1 MAGSK
6 NTAPSIALTLI
17 YAVLGITITGTLAVG
32 VRVWGLYNELKQE
45 QQKNLLAVALFQSQA
60 VEQYLEKLK
69 NIAITVT
76 SSEKIIQARPE
87 ILTPQTAKTAE
98 NQKTKNPNLSK
109 LEDFF
114 KKYPEIAGIRRYN
127 RNNKQ
132 IQKLGLS
139 VPHQTPANDEGLTW
153 IENQPY
159 LVVEVSVLDNKS
171 QPNGKNLVLFKLDRL
186 EEILQKQ
193 AGDNKI
199 KTALFSLESR
209 RLIFLSKQTTLP
221 KNSPLAIALQKAD
234 TQTKGIHSIDNPLK
248 RITYSPIKGS
258 KWGLVVWRES
268 SANVPLLSENNFG
281 SQLLIL
287 GTGTALFIGLGGTIS
302 LILWKRYNQSR
313 QKLDLILNAGEWLP
327 AFSTEN
333 SELDSECCRVNSE
346 SEESFGS
353 TIKESQN
360 LTQKAPQT
368 TNSTLDTPEKNSDQ
382 PVLTQVWRS
391 DILSASGEIFGLWDW
406 NFQSNEIYYSAAW
419 KTCIGYTENEIGN
432 HPDEWFKRVH
442 PDDVERL
449 KAELSVH
456 FAGLTPYLRNEHRIL
471 HKDGSYRWI
480 LARGVAV
487 RDSNGKAHAIGGS
500 ISDISEKKAAEEE
513 NRRLAAFPRNDPNP
527 VLAADKNGNLIYLN
541 PAAKKILK
549 KLGIHDPI
557 QFLPANHRCIV
568 DNCLSS
574 LASERHIEH
583 HIKDS
588 IFSWSYHPIPSLGVI
603 HLYATDITERHW
615 AQEQLEQAAW
625 HDGLT
630 GLPNRTL
637 FIQRVEQALKA
648 AKQRSNGLFALLFL
662 DLDRFKVV
670 NDSLGHTLGD
680 QFLIAVARRIG
691 GCLRPGD
698 VVARLGGDEF
708 TILLSSIDTI
718 DEATAFAERIQQE
731 LVLPLNLNGHQVFTT
746 ASIGIAVAAYGEKVA
761 LAGEGSTPDS
771 QWGRPYHQPEDLLRD
786 ADIAMYRAKAEGK
799 ARYVVFTQTMQER
812 AIALLRLENDL
823 RRAISEGGLTRPE
836 VGSLELN
843 LKLLASSFVL
853 HYQPVVALDTGRIA
867 GFEALVRWIHPQR
880 GVISPVEFIPVA
892 EETGLII
899 PLGSWVLYEACRQ
912 LKAWQERFRGA
923 KHLTMSVNLSGRQLS
938 QTDLLYQIDEIL
950 QTTGIDPCYLKL
962 EITESVLMDNA
973 ASSISV
979 LEELRAR
986 NIGLCIDDFGTGYS
1000 SLSYLHRFPINT
1012 LKIDRSFVKEM
1023 GGDDENSE
1031 IVRAIVMLAHNLGMY
1046 VVAEGVETE
1055 KHLVQL
1061 WALQCEYG
1069 QGYFFSKPVP
1079 AADAEALVAEAPQ
1092 W

>member
-6 NTAPSIALTLI
+6 NTAPSIALTLS
-17 YAVLGITITGTLAVG
+17 YAVLGITISATFAVG
-32 VRVWGLYNELKQE
+32 VRVWGLYNELKEE
-45 QQKNLLAVALFQSQA
+45 QQKNLLAVARFQSQA
-60 VEQYLEKLK
+60 VEEYLERLK

-76 SSEKIIQARPE
+76 SSDKVIPAKPEKLIP
-87 ILTPQTAKTAE
+87 KTTKTSE
-98 NQKTKNPNLSK
+98 NERTKNLNLSK
-109 LEDFF
+109 LEELF
-114 KKYPEIAGIRRYN
+114 KTYPELAGIRRYN
-127 RNNKQ
+127 QNNKQ
-132 IQKLGLS
+132 IQKIGLS
-139 VPHQTPANDEGLTW
+139 GLDEIPAHQEGLSW
-153 IENQPY
+153 IENQAY
-159 LVVEVSVLDNKS
+159 LTVEVPFLDKNS
-171 QPNGKNLVLFKLDRL
+171 QPKGKSLVLFKLDRL
-186 EEILQKQ
+186 EDILKKQ
-193 AGDNKI
+193 AGDNTI

-209 RLIFLSKQTTLP
+209 RLIFLPKQTTLP
-221 KNSPLAIALQKAD
+221 KNSPLAVALQKID
-234 TQTKGIHSIDNPLK
+234 TQRKDLRSIDKPLN
-248 RITYSPIKGS
+248 RIIYSPIKDS
-258 KWGLVVWRES
+258 KWAVVVWRES
-268 SANVPLLSENNFG
+268 GENGSLLSEKDFG
-281 SQLLIL
+281 SHLLIL
-287 GTGTALFIGLGGTIS
+287 GTGTAIVIGLGGITS
-302 LILWKRYNQSR
+302 LIFWKRFNQS
-313 QKLDLILNAGEWLP
+313 QEKLDLILNVGDWLP
-327 AFSTEN
+327 AFSSEN
-333 SELDSECCRVNSE
+333 SELDSEAPRENAQR
-346 SEESFGS
+346 EESFSS
-353 TIKESQN
+353 TIKDSHN
-360 LTQKAPQT
+360 LTKKAPQT
-368 TNSTLDTPEKNSDQ
+368 TNSTLISAEKNNDQ
-382 PVLTQVWRS
+382 PVQTQVWRS
-391 DILSASGEIFGLWDW
+391 DILSVGGEIFGFWDW

-456 FAGLTPYLRNEHRIL
+456 FAGLTPYFRNEHRIL
-471 HKDGSYRWI
+471 HKDGSYRWM

-549 KLGIHDPI
+549 KLGINDPI
-557 QFLPANHRCIV
+557 QFLPANHRFIV

-648 AKQRSNGLFALLFL
+648 AKKRSNGLFALLFL

-670 NDSLGHTLGD
+670 NDSLGHSLGD

-691 GCLRPGD
+691 GCLRSGD

-708 TILLSSIDTI
+708 TILLSSIDSI
-718 DEATAFAERIQQE
+718 DEATAFAERVQQE

-761 LAGEGSTPDS
+761 EAGGGTTPHS
-771 QWGRPYHQPEDLLRD
+771 EWGRPYHQPEDLLRD

-823 RRAISEGGLTRPE
+823 RRAISEGGLA
-836 VGSLELN
+836 GNLELN
-843 LKLLASSFVL
+843 LKLLTSSFVL

-880 GVISPVEFIPVA
+880 GMISPAEFIPVA

-912 LKAWQERFRGA
+912 LKAWQEKFRGG